1 MLILLEDSCLMEVEM
16 ITEFTPGFSFLGG
29 MLIGL
34 SAVILMAANG
44 RIAGISG
51 ILGGLFSFDL
61 SGALWRIA
69 FLTGLILSP
78 YMYRKLTGEISEF
91 AITGDFVLL
100 VVGGLLVGFGTVVG
114 SGCTSGHGVCG
125 LARLSKRSLVAVCLF
140 MTSAMITVFVMRHVV

>member
-1 MLILLEDSCLMEVEM
+1 M

-34 SAVILMAANG
+34 SAVILMVSNG

-51 ILGGLFSFDL
+51 ILLGLFSFDL
-61 SGALWRIA
+61 SRTLWRIS
-69 FLTGLILSP
+69 FLVGLVLSP
-78 YMYRKLTGEISEF
+78 FMYRKLIGDTPEF

-100 VVGGLLVGFGTVVG
+100 VVGGLLVGFGTVLG

-125 LARLSKRSLVAVCLF
+125 LARLSKRSMTAVCLF
-140 MTSAMITVFVMRHVV
+140 MMSAMVTVFIMRHMV

>member
-1 MLILLEDSCLMEVEM
+1 M

-34 SAVILMAANG
+34 SAVILMASNG

-51 ILGGLFSFDL
+51 ILSGLFSFDL
-61 SGALWRIA
+61 SGAFWRIA
-69 FLTGLILSP
+69 FLVGLVLSP
-78 YMYRKLTGEISEF
+78 YLYRKLTGDTPAF

-100 VVGGLLVGFGTVVG
+100 VLGGWLVGFGTVVG

-140 MTSAMITVFVMRHVV
+140 MISAMITVFVLRHVM